1 MDLAGRKKLPCQA
14 VADLFPAGLL
24 GKLATVHD
32 VMHGDVYMTGGTVR
46 DLLLGRKPADIDL
59 TVVRRAKQWAE
70 LLVEQTGGTYV
81 ELGRE
86 EDAARVVWQGLDVD
100 FSSFREG
107 ASSID
112 EELHKRDISVNSMA
126 LPVHGLLHDPG
137 CLSHAELPVLD
148 PVGGL
153 QDVEDKLIRMTA
165 RESFSSDPL
174 RMLRVFRFAAVL
186 DFAVDSDTL
195 QEIRLQ
201 RSTIE
206 RVSRE
211 RVAHELDLIMAT
223 DRAHQAFAE
232 MHQCGLLWEIL
243 PELQAG
249 AGMDQPASHHLDV
262 FEHCLEAL
270 HQMELVLA
278 NLPGYFPDNHAD
290 MEQYLQ
296 AERRIIQLKWA
307 ALFHDVGKPAT
318 FGINEDKGGRITF
331 YNHDLQG
338 ADIFTSIARRLRWSS
353 RDTKVVARL
362 IAGHMRPFFLA
373 NNQRQG
379 ELTLKACLRLVKSID
394 HHLPGLF
401 LLAMADALAGKGEGS
416 PEEMEQEV
424 SGLFQRL
431 TRVEQEHV
439 APVKTALP
447 LITGIDLIGELHLSP
462 GPLFRTILDQVEE
475 AHMAHTISTRDQALA
490 LAAEYAE
497 KLRTLNPEP

>member
-1 MDLAGRKKLPCQA
+1 MDSAVRKKISCQA
-14 VADLFPAGLL
+14 VAGLFPEGLPA
-24 GKLATVHD
+24 KLAAVHA
-32 VMHGDVYMTGGTVR
+32 VMPGEVYITGGTVR

-59 TVVRRAKQWAE
+59 TVVRGAKQWAE

-100 FSSFREG
+100 FSSFRQG
-107 ASSID
+107 ASSIE
-112 EELHKRDISVNSMA
+112 EELHKRDLTVNSLA

-137 CLSHAELPVLD
+137 CTHQEYLHVLD
-148 PVGGL
+148 SVGGL
-153 QDVEDKLIRMTA
+153 QDLQDALIRMTS
-165 RESFSSDPL
+165 RESFASDPL
-174 RMLRVFRFAAVL
+174 RMLRVFRFGAVL
-186 DFAVDSDTL
+186 NFTVDSETL

-201 RSTIE
+201 RSSID

-223 DRAHQAFAE
+223 GRAHQAFVD
-232 MHQCGLLWEIL
+232 MYRCGLLWEIL

-249 AGMDQPASHHLDV
+249 AGMEQPASHHLDV

-270 HQMELVLA
+270 RQMELILA
-278 NLPGYFPDNHAD
+278 DLPGYFPKNFQD

-296 AERRIIQLKWA
+296 SERRIIQLKWA

-318 FGINEDKGGRITF
+318 YGINEDKGGRITF

-338 ADIFTSIARRLRWSS
+338 ADIFAAIARRLRWSS
-353 RDTKVVARL
+353 RDTKVVAQL

-379 ELTLKACLRLVKSID
+379 ELTLKACLRLVKSIGG
-394 HHLPGLF
+394 HLPGLF

-416 PEEMEQEV
+416 PAEMEQEV
-424 SGLFQRL
+424 SDLFQRL
-431 TRVEQEHV
+431 TRIEQEHV
-439 APVKTALP
+439 TPVQAAPP
-447 LITGIDLIGELHLSP
+447 LITGKDLIKELHLSP
-462 GPLFRTILDQVEE
+462 GPLFRIILDQVEE
-475 AHMAHTISTRDQALA
+475 AHMEHTINTREQALE
-490 LAAEYAE
+490 LAAEYVE
-497 KLRTLNPEP
+497 KL